1 MDTHLEDQVFARDGH
16 ELDLMRALIDVVGE
30 VAGDDEMSID
40 DLVRIAVTSKGRE
53 ALSPVRLELAYEAV
67 LRLAVGPTPRLVLD
81 LAARQVRGSGWFEL
95 TIELR
100 DVTSARG

>member
-1 MDTHLEDQVFARDGH
+1 
-16 ELDLMRALIDVVGE
+16 
-30 VAGDDEMSID
+30 
-40 DLVRIAVTSKGRE
+40 
-53 ALSPVRLELAYEAV
+53 VRLELAYEAV